1 MLRTFLYF
9 VCLVPVL
16 FDESYAFKFSLIS
29 QKHVLFPRT
38 RLLQRLSFTN
48 PLIPRRTVMSSSDR
62 ETETGKY
69 LFHHCSRRSALIS
82 GFVFASMPTV
92 VRSEGDSKLYKGPSA
107 YGFEF
112 RYPTGWLP
120 NKKIGN
126 RHLYDLEVRSP
137 DSLSTISVTIDQIS
151 SNTLEQWSSLDEA
164 AERLRAQYEKQ
175 GDGRTAAIKSKRS
188 EKDSSGLTFYTF
200 EVALDNGA
208 LFLVKLT
215 TTAQVE
221 ARPSVVSPHRHLT
234 PGRRSCSLCSPWPSR
249 HRLKARTRRRR
260 RSPAAT
266 ASGPGR
272 SDPSGAEHPRPSLPT
287 PFCSPP
293 APLPSFPPPFPP
305 ISSPLAPL
313 PSQLGLGRGPPVQAA
328 SDSDTCSTRG
338 GRSCRQAPIPAR
350 VYSPAL
356 QPSPAPQPSP
366 AVKPSPAQWRAVVCR
381 PVPGRPG
388 AGRAS
393 ARAAAGRPGLYP
405 RGFVR
410 PWYGGWARRR
420 EGGPGATRRGDFGR
434 RLARYAEA
442 TRKATRRRLG
452 RLLGRRLGW

>member
-16 FDESYAFKFSLIS
+16 FDGSYAFKFSVVS
-29 QKHVLFPRT
+29 QKYVLFPRT

-151 SNTLEQWSSLDEA
+151 SNTLEQWSSLNEA
-164 AERLRAQYEKQ
+164 AERLRAQYERQ

-221 ARPSVVSPHRHLT
+221 ARLSVVSPIAIS
-234 PGRRSCSLCSPWPSR
+234 PPAAAAALCALRGPP
-249 HRLKARTRRRR
+249 
-260 RSPAAT
+260 AT
-266 ASGPGR
+266 ASRRGHGGAGGLQQRQHRGP
-272 SDPSGAEHPRPSLPT
+272 DAPILPVQNT
-287 PFCSPP
+287 P
-293 APLPSFPPPFPP
+293 APLCRPLSAPLQPPSPPFLPLFLPSPPPT
-305 ISSPLAPL
+305 PL
-313 PSQLGLGRGPPVQAA
+313 SQASWVWGEGRLFKPPV
-328 SDSDTCSTRG
+328 TRTHVRPAEG
-338 GRSCRQAPIPAR
+338 GAVDKPRSPRAFTAQPC
-350 VYSPAL
+350 SPAL
-356 QPSPAPQPSP
+356 PH
-366 AVKPSPAQWRAVVCR
+366 SPAQQSSPAQPNGGRWCASPSLAA
-381 PVPGRPG
+381 PVPAGPPLAQLP
-388 AGRAS
+388 AGRACI
-393 ARAAAGRPGLYP
+393 RAGL
-405 RGFVR
+405 
-410 PWYGGWARRR
+410 
-420 EGGPGATRRGDFGR
+420 
-434 RLARYAEA
+434 
-442 TRKATRRRLG
+442 
-452 RLLGRRLGW
+452 